1 MATMMQN
8 NRILR
13 QTKIRT
19 WHFKI
24 LNKNSTTKYE
34 VNQVSKLTFL
44 LLTIFACAKES
55 KLSFE
60 GYRIKDKEYQ
70 IIIGYGVKINL
81 INVANLISCRS
92 KVISYKSMQKII
104 LGLIDM

>member
-1 MATMMQN
+1 MLQN

-19 WHFKI
+19 WHLKI
-24 LNKNSTTKYE
+24 LNKNLTTKYE

-70 IIIGYGVKINL
+70 IIIG
-81 INVANLISCRS
+81 
-92 KVISYKSMQKII
+92 
-104 LGLIDM
+104 